1 MDTKELVK
9 ETLSSDAFV
18 MVNKKM
24 CRELGFVE
32 AAILGEMIAT
42 HKMCEMK
49 ATNKQGQKFDFFD
62 GGSKGEWFYL
72 TQPKIE
78 AMLNIKRSAHDG
90 AIRTLKKEKVITQ
103 KKMGLPAKN
112 YYMLNW
118 VRIGELLSKVVEI
131 QHTDDNKEKEP
142 KKDAQPL
149 IQSAC
154 QNPTNKDDEIQQTN
168 VTDSNTLDSRNST
181 AIITTN
187 KNTKQ
192 ELENKNSFLLSH
204 DIDISQ
210 LNLPM
215 PLKKFLYENRD
226 KGTKLNIDLYEL
238 EEFYNMSDYIKP
250 LAGKED
256 FEHLNN
262 FDFTKL
268 VKDIYKKEIVI
279 QKSLNSL
286 LNDWVLNRLH
296 FKKENAMSEAAMIES
311 EGKEVNMVEHE
322 FTNRFLNKLN

>member
-1 MDTKELVK
+1 MNTKELVK

-42 HKMCEMK
+42 HKMCDMK

-90 AIRTLKKEKVITQ
+90 AIRTLKKEKVLTQ

-118 VRIGELLSKVVEI
+118 ERIAELLSKVVEI
-131 QHTDDNKEKEP
+131 QHTDDNKENEP

-154 QNPTNKDDEIQQTN
+154 QNSANKEVENQQTK
-168 VTDSNTLDSRNST
+168 VPESDTLESRNSAT
-181 AIITTN
+181 IITTN
-187 KNTKQ
+187 KNDKQ

-204 DIDISQ
+204 DVDINQ
-210 LNLPM
+210 LNLPIA
-215 PLKKFLYENRD
+215 LKKFLYENRD

-256 FEHLNN
+256 LEHLNN
-262 FDFTKL
+262 FEFTKL
-268 VKDIYKKEIVI
+268 VKDIYKKEIVV

-286 LNDWVLNRLH
+286 LNDWVLSRLH
-296 FKKENAMSEAAMIES
+296 FKKENAMSEAAVMNSQE
-311 EGKEVNMVEHE
+311 KEIDFDN
-322 FTNRFLNKLN
+322 NPLINNFLNKH

>member
-1 MDTKELVK
+1 MSTKQIVKELM
-9 ETLSSDAFV
+9 SDDAFV
-18 MVNKKM
+18 MVSKKM
-24 CRELGFVE
+24 SREIGFVE
-32 AAILGEMIAT
+32 AGILGEMIST
-42 HKMCEMK
+42 HNMCDMK

-78 AMLNIKRSAHDG
+78 ATLNIKRSAHDG
-90 AIRTLKKEKVITQ
+90 AIRTLKKENVITQ

-112 YYMLNW
+112 YYLLNW
-118 VRIGELLSKVVEI
+118 ARIGEILSKIVEI
-131 QHTDDNKEKEP
+131 QHTDDSNENEP

-154 QNPTNKDDEIQQTN
+154 QNSANKGDENQQTK
-168 VTDSNTLDSRNST
+168 VPESNTLESRNST
-181 AIITTN
+181 AIITSN
-187 KNTKQ
+187 KNDKQ

-204 DIDISQ
+204 DVDIAS

-226 KGTKLNIDLYEL
+226 KGTKLNMDLYEL

-256 FEHLNN
+256 LEHLNN
-262 FDFTKL
+262 FEFTKL
-268 VKDIYKKEIVI
+268 VKDIYKKEIVV

-286 LNDWVLNRLH
+286 LNDWVLSRLH
-296 FKKENAMSEAAMIES
+296 FKKENAMSEAAVIES
-311 EGKEVNMVEHE
+311 QDKELDLFNNPLVDNY
-322 FTNRFLNKLN
+322 LNKH